1 MTRYLLFIAVFL
13 SFVSVAQTSAITD
26 KGDEVVLYDDGTWKY
41 VNDDNQ
47 PLMITLNEEEFIRP
61 KSSSFKLKSDIVSMN
76 FWFNP
81 KLWSFGKAKNNPAAE
96 YELQLKGQDLY
107 AMIIC
112 EKVEI
117 PLVSLKSIAYENAK
131 LNAPDLVIVEQ
142 DYRMVNG
149 KKMLFLQMDGT
160 IQGIKF
166 SYFGYYYSSASGTI
180 QFLSYTSQNLLK
192 EYRQICEDL
201 LNGMESTED

>member
-1 MTRYLLFIAVFL
+1 MTRYLFFIALLSVFY
-13 SFVSVAQTSAITD
+13 SHAQISAITD
-26 KGDEVVLYDDGTWKY
+26 EGEEVVLYDDGTWKF
-41 VNDDNQ
+41 VNNNNQ
-47 PLMITLNEEEFIRP
+47 PLMITLNEKEFSKP
-61 KSSSFKLKSDIVSMN
+61 KSASFKLKSSIVDMN
-76 FWFNP
+76 FWLNP

-96 YELQLKGQDLY
+96 YELQLKGKDLY

-117 PLVSLKSIAYENAK
+117 PLVSLKKIAYENAR
-131 LNAPDLVIVEQ
+131 LNAPDLEIVEQ

-166 SYFGYYYSSASGTI
+166 SYFGYYFSSESGTV
-180 QFLSYTSQNLLK
+180 QFLAYTSQNLLS
-192 EYRQICEDL
+192 EYRQVCEDL
-201 LNGMESTED
+201 VNGMECTE